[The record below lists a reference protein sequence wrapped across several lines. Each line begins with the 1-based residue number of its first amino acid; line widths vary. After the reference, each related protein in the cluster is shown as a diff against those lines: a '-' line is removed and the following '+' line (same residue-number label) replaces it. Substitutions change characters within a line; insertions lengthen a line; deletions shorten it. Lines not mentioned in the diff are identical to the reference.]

1 MSGHVV
7 IDDHDDL
14 IDVGSL
20 RHAELDKIIL
30 EGIIPTLAEGISPPA
45 LSQERTVGIPLLPA
59 DNNFAGTNSFQT
71 VNVQGDL
78 NVYGTRNEISV
89 SNLEIENTVMTL
101 GYGTGGELPSSD
113 RGIIFTAAGPNP
125 SLYWDHD
132 NSEFRLGLLDVAP
145 TVTEFPEPDS
155 SGHGGYAS
163 LRAGDINANSIT
175 SATSNT
181 QVLNVDDVN
190 ISTSVNAPTATFT
203 VGVVKTGQLL
213 TSDGSQPYLA
223 RYIKAG
229 SGVEI
234 LEDPQDPGSLIASVK
249 RQKESKSPGQFL
261 TANSVFQS
269 DIVSASNDHTIENL
283 DVYVNGVL
291 VSQGNNF
298 DYVLD
303 SAGIRFHF
311 ALEPDDTIT
320 IISY

>member
-30 EGIIPTLAEGISPPA
+30 EGIIPTIAEGISPPA
-45 LSQERTVGIPLLPA
+45 LGQERTVGIPLLPA
-59 DNNFAGTNSFQT
+59 DNGFVGTNTFQT
-71 VNVQGDL
+71 VNIQGDL
-78 NVYGTRNEISV
+78 NVYGTRNEVSV
-89 SNLEIENTVMTL
+89 SNLEVENTVILL
-101 GYGTGGELPSSD
+101 GYGTAGELPSSD
-113 RGIIFTAAGPNP
+113 RGILFTAAGPNP
-125 SLYWDHD
+125 SLYWDHTQT
-132 NSEFRLGLLDVAP
+132 EFRLALVDVSP
-145 TVTEFPEPDS
+145 SVTEFPDPDA

-163 LRAGDINANSIT
+163 FRAGSINVSNVT
-175 SATSNT
+175 SPTGSFQT
-181 QVLNVDDVN
+181 LNVDDIN
-190 ISTSVNAPTATFT
+190 ISSNINAQAATFAASI
-203 VGVVKTGQLL
+203 VKADQLL
-213 TSDGSQPYLA
+213 VPDGSQSYLS
-223 RYIKAG
+223 RYVKAG

-234 LEDPQDPGSLIASVK
+234 LEDPLDPGALIASVR

-261 TANSVFQS
+261 PSNEVFQS
-269 DIVSASNDHTIENL
+269 GIVSSSTTLTNESL

-291 VSQGNNF
+291 VSMGTNF

-303 SAGIRFHF
+303 PAGIRFHF

>member
-59 DNNFAGTNSFQT
+59 DNNFVGTNSFQT
-71 VNVQGDL
+71 VNIQGDL

-89 SNLEIENTVMTL
+89 SNLEIENTVITL
-101 GYGTGGELPSSD
+101 GYGTGGELPASD
-113 RGIIFTAAGPNP
+113 RGVIFTADGPNP
-125 SLYWDHD
+125 SLYWDHS

-155 SGHGGYAS
+155 TGHGGYAS
-163 LRAGDINANSIT
+163 LRAGDINVNTVS

-181 QVLNVDDVN
+181 QALNVDNVN
-190 ISTSVNAPTATFT
+190 ISTSVTAPSAVFD
-203 VGVVKTGQLL
+203 VGTIKAGQLL
-213 TSDGSQPYLA
+213 VPDGTQTYLS

-234 LEDPQDPGSLIASVK
+234 LEDPLDPGALIASVK

-261 TANSVFQS
+261 AANTIFQS
-269 DIVSASNDHTIENL
+269 NIISASNDHSNENL

-303 SAGIRFHF
+303 SNGVRFHF